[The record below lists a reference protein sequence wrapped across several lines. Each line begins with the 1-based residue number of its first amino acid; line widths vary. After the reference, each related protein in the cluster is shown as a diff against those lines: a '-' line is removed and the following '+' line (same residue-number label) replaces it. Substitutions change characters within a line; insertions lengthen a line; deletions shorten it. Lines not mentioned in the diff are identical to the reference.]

1 MNHAV
6 ISIGSNIQPQRHVQ
20 AALDMLASHLELLA
34 HSAIVQTRPI
44 DRPLQDDYLNTCALV
59 ATDMDRP
66 ALEHWLHDVEAAL
79 GRVRSADKFAPRTID
94 LDVIV
99 WNGEIVDGDVHEREF
114 LRAAVEELKQ
124 QFPMLNA
131 QFPINAQDHNA
142 Q

>member
-1 MNHAV
+1 MNHAI

-20 AALDMLASHLELLA
+20 AALDLLASHFELLA

-59 ATDMDRP
+59 ATDLDRP
-66 ALEHWLHDVEAAL
+66 ALEQWLHDAEVAL
-79 GRVRSADKFAPRTID
+79 GRVRSADKFAARTID

-99 WNGEIVDGDVHEREF
+99 WNGEIVDGDVHERDF
-114 LRAAVEELKQ
+114 LRAAVEELER

-131 QFPINAQDHNA
+131 QCPINTQN
-142 Q
+142 QNVQ